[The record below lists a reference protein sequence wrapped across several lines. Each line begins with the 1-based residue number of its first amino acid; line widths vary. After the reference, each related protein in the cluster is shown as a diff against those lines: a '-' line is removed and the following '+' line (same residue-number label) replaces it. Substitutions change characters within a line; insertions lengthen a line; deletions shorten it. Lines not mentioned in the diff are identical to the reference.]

1 MRRNVLKGL
10 VIGFVSLLALAC
22 LTVAGASCGQKN
34 NLKALSA
41 PAYVKTDFFKVY
53 WREVENASGYV
64 VRFPSLSVEV
74 ETEEDFLSAFKY
86 LLPNQTYTIEVKAKG
101 DGKKYADSA
110 WKTTEYKT
118 ESVTKGLM
126 YNLQKDDT
134 YEVICPADNI
144 PSNGK
149 LVFPDTYQEKP
160 VTVVSPESPKI
171 VDGVMVAVPFSYAAV
186 QAVRLPISLKELD
199 GFAFYEAN
207 LREIEIPEGVKTL
220 NACTFEKCKYLTS
233 VSLPEGLEVIK
244 DSAFSECERLN
255 KINFPQS
262 LREIGEKA
270 FYRSAVKEINLPES
284 LSFLAGGIDK
294 GSFCET
300 EWYNDHPDG
309 VLYCGQFLYGY
320 KGEIPVDTVLTGVQP
335 KKAVAEG
342 AFNTENCK
350 NLKGIVLP
358 EGYQTIGANAFRGCT
373 ALSEISLPDGLVSI
387 GDNAFK
393 DAILESVRLPDT
405 LLSIGDGAFSGTKLT
420 EINLP
425 KTLKIVE
432 AKVFAN
438 CKNLKTVILPSTLKT
453 LNIDAFS
460 GCLGLNLL
468 IPKEIDEVLAFKP
481 LSGIGGSSEPPESF
495 KKAYDGVKIFYLG
508 DETGW
513 TGVRG
518 EYFYDWIPVYYY
530 SEDPP
535 QESGKY
541 WRYVD
546 GVPTV
551 WE

>member
-1 MRRNVLKGL
+1 MFTIVVLLIAAILLTL
-10 VIGFVSLLALAC
+10 VSGCKKQSC
-22 LTVAGASCGQKN
+22 TVTF
-34 NLKALSA
+34 KA
-41 PAYVKTDFFKVY
+41 V
-53 WREVENASGYV
+53 G
-64 VRFPSLSVEV
+64 
-74 ETEEDFLSAFKY
+74 EED
-86 LLPNQTYTIEVKAKG
+86 IVI
-101 DGKKYADSA
+101 
-110 WKTTEYKT
+110 TTEYGKSITPPKVPEKIGNDGKWDVAYFGKIT
-118 ESVTKGLM
+118 ENFTVNAVYETRGLE
-126 YNLQKDDT
+126 YTPLGNGT
-134 YEVICPADNI
+134 GYEVSKGEMDEN
-144 PSNGK
+144 
-149 LVFPDTYQEKP
+149 TQEL
-160 VTVVSPESPKI
+160 
-171 VDGVMVAVPFSYAAV
+171 F
-186 QAVRLPISLKELD
+186 
-199 GFAFYEAN
+199 
-207 LREIEIPEGVKTL
+207 IPE
-220 NACTFEKCKYLTS
+220 KYN
-233 VSLPEGLEVIK
+233 GARVIRIAN
-244 DSAFSECERLN
+244 SAFEECDNLKRAVL
-255 KINFPQS
+255 PDS
-262 LREIGEKA
+262 VLYIGEKA

-320 KGEIPVDTVLTGVQP
+320 KGEIHVDTVLTGVQP

-481 LSGIGGSSEPPESF
+481 LSGIGGSSEPSESF
-495 KKAYDGVKIFYLG
+495 KKAYEGVKIFYFG